1 MWEGELVNGEPY
13 GFSRFIQG
21 LYASEL
27 FIGSLQDFDTTM
39 KGAGVYIYNEKEAY
53 SGLYQDG
60 QKYREDRPIE
70 KEITIIKIECPDYQ
84 YEDEE
89 TNECVS
95 DLASCGPLQ
104 ILNKEGRCEDCG
116 AYLFPDDA
124 KKVCVERTCEGSTQF
139 LTLAGT
145 CEACP
150 VRKHPNA
157 EKRGCTSEE
166 GTCVDLES
174 LDM

>member
-1 MWEGELVNGEPY
+1 LTTDTRLLINGFGRVIKYESADGAAKKDRIISMWEGELVNGEPY

-70 KEITIIKIECPDYQ
+70 QEITIIKIECPDYQ
-84 YEDEE
+84 YEDPE
-89 TNECVS
+89 TNDCVS
-95 DLASCGPLQ
+95 DLALCG
-104 ILNKEGRCEDCG
+104 
-116 AYLFPDDA
+116 
-124 KKVCVERTCEGSTQF
+124 
-139 LTLAGT
+139 
-145 CEACP
+145 
-150 VRKHPNA
+150 
-157 EKRGCTSEE
+157 
-166 GTCVDLES
+166 S
-174 LDM
+174 L